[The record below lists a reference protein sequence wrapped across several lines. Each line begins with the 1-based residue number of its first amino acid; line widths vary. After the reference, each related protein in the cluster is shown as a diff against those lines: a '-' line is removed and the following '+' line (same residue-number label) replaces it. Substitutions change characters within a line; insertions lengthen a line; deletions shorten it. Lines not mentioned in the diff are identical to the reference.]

1 MRMSKSI
8 KDYKDAMDNIRIS
21 DSFYKRTESLLTELP
36 EIEIGKKPV
45 ISSGKITAFLS
56 AAAACLIV
64 AFGVKFAVERNDN
77 ITTVETEITEITE
90 TVTVTETAPPI
101 INDLSETED
110 NEPFEEVAGDA
121 DQPVQSSPTTE
132 QGAPAAQNDT
142 PDAITAPPKTE
153 AAPTPKTQAPVQ
165 QYNPASGS
173 AAPEAAPTSGENNE
187 SAQISEKASD
197 TAAETVP
204 LLRDISYEHV
214 TVEITP
220 YFDMGSIKSGE
231 NPVKKQ
237 GEDCK
242 PIIEFIAGLT
252 ETSREISNYSFTSIF
267 SIQIADESI
276 GVTFYSIYVT
286 DLNAVVITKHDVNG
300 QVRETY
306 AANKSDYEALK
317 HILFLQFGTEDEY
330 ELFSSLISGK

>member
-1 MRMSKSI
+1 MKMSKSI
-8 KDYKDAMDNIRIS
+8 KDYKDAMDSIRIS

-36 EIEIGKKPV
+36 EIDIGKKPV
-45 ISSGKITAFLS
+45 ISSGRITAFLS

-64 AFGVKFAVERNDN
+64 AFGVKFAVERSDN

-90 TVTVTETAPPI
+90 TVTVADTAPPI
-101 INDLSETED
+101 IDSLAETDGDEL
-110 NEPFEEVAGDA
+110 FEEAASDA
-121 DQPVQSSPTTE
+121 DRAVQVSPTA
-132 QGAPAAQNDT
+132 QGAPAVHNNT
-142 PDAITAPPKTE
+142 PDTTAAPPTTE
-153 AAPTPKTQAPVQ
+153 SDPTTKTQAPAAGNNAGADSVG
-165 QYNPASGS
+165 NIAASATAVPDPKQTTAG
-173 AAPEAAPTSGENNE
+173 TS
-187 SAQISEKASD
+187 
-197 TAAETVP
+197 AETVP

-252 ETSREISNYSFTSIF
+252 ETSREIGNYSFTSIF
-267 SIQIADESI
+267 SLQIADESI

-306 AANKSDYEALK
+306 AANSSDYEALK

>member
-1 MRMSKSI
+1 MKMSKSI
-8 KDYKDAMDNIRIS
+8 KDYKDAMDSIRIS

-36 EIEIGKKPV
+36 EIDIGKKPV
-45 ISSGKITAFLS
+45 ISSGRITAFLS

-64 AFGVKFAVERNDN
+64 AFGVKFAVERSDN

-90 TVTVTETAPPI
+90 TVTVTAADTAPPI
-101 INDLSETED
+101 IDSLAETDGDEL
-110 NEPFEEVAGDA
+110 FEKAAGDA
-121 DQPVQSSPTTE
+121 DRAVQVSPIA
-132 QGAPAAQNDT
+132 QGAPAVHNNT
-142 PDAITAPPKTE
+142 PDTTAAPPATE
-153 AAPTPKTQAPVQ
+153 SDPTTKTQAPAAGNNAGADPVG
-165 QYNPASGS
+165 NTAAS
-173 AAPEAAPTSGENNE
+173 ATAVPDPKQTTAVTS
-187 SAQISEKASD
+187 
-197 TAAETVP
+197 AETVP

-252 ETSREISNYSFTSIF
+252 ETSREIGNYSFTSIF
-267 SIQIADESI
+267 SLQIADESI

-306 AANKSDYEALK
+306 AANSSDYEALK